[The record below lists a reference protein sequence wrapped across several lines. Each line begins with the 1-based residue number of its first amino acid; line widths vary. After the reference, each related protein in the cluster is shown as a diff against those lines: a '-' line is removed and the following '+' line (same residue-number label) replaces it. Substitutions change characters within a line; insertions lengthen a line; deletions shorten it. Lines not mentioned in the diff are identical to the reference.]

1 MMSNSSL
8 QNAVAVTLISLIY
21 LILIGCTIDI
31 NNFGTGIVP
40 TPTFA
45 KEVGTH
51 QSSNK
56 ASSNQ
61 PSVSTSH
68 PAKNNNSN
76 QTIGNTINPPTSA
89 VPITPPPSPVHPI
102 NNNTNLKNGTTSPP
116 PSPPQTSNNT
126 NTNKNMSN
134 TIINQNTIK
143 NSETIINEI
152 NNIIKTQQST
162 TAVSPTKEGP
172 LVDLETVRLGNSTF
186 PSGGIRPLAD
196 VSPFQIIGGH
206 VSINSPSDNVNVI
219 VAEITD
225 EGVQHAAI
233 LDLKKTVSGIPGET
247 LYHTDLGE
255 TITGTNPFTGKVDT
269 ISHITDLLLYN
280 NNVANIQFNDDSG
293 VTMTIIF
300 R

>member
-8 QNAVAVTLISLIY
+8 QNAVAVSLISLIY
-21 LILIGCTIDI
+21 LILVGCTIDI

-102 NNNTNLKNGTTSPP
+102 NNNTNPKNGTTLPPPSPVHPINNNTNPKNGTTLPP

-172 LVDLETVRLGNSTF
+172 LVDLN
-186 PSGGIRPLAD
+186 
-196 VSPFQIIGGH
+196 
-206 VSINSPSDNVNVI
+206 
-219 VAEITD
+219 
-225 EGVQHAAI
+225 
-233 LDLKKTVSGIPGET
+233 
-247 LYHTDLGE
+247 
-255 TITGTNPFTGKVDT
+255 
-269 ISHITDLLLYN
+269 
-280 NNVANIQFNDDSG
+280 
-293 VTMTIIF
+293 
-300 R
+300 

>member
-8 QNAVAVTLISLIY
+8 QNAVAVTLTSLIY
-21 LILIGCTIDI
+21 LILVGCIDI

-102 NNNTNLKNGTTSPP
+102 NNNTNPKNGTTLPP
-116 PSPPQTSNNT
+116 PSPVHP
-126 NTNKNMSN
+126 
-134 TIINQNTIK
+134 
-143 NSETIINEI
+143 I
-152 NNIIKTQQST
+152 NN
-162 TAVSPTKEGP
+162 
-172 LVDLETVRLGNSTF
+172 N
-186 PSGGIRPLAD
+186 
-196 VSPFQIIGGH
+196 
-206 VSINSPSDNVNVI
+206 
-219 VAEITD
+219 
-225 EGVQHAAI
+225 
-233 LDLKKTVSGIPGET
+233 
-247 LYHTDLGE
+247 
-255 TITGTNPFTGKVDT
+255 
-269 ISHITDLLLYN
+269 
-280 NNVANIQFNDDSG
+280 
-293 VTMTIIF
+293 
-300 R
+300 